1 MQANHAQSLNC
12 LAFDLIKNAFR
23 NLLHVAVKN
32 KTLFEPH
39 DYFVFPTD
47 LGASLFCF
55 SVMEQIR
62 SIFYTTCPPWRSLDF
77 RWLLFS
83 SRKKVTNIRMKVKI
97 KR

>member
-39 DYFVFPTD
+39 DHFVFPTE

-55 SVMEQIR
+55 SVMEQILA
-62 SIFYTTCPPWRSLDF
+62 FF
-77 RWLLFS
+77 
-83 SRKKVTNIRMKVKI
+83 I
-97 KR
+97 KS